1 VNRKNLAA
9 ALAVG
14 VLLVIMIG
22 SISED
27 SWGLEEINEIPF
39 QDLASLTF
47 EQFGVVLLVLSL
59 LMFGSIIG
67 GIYLAK
73 EDTE

>member
-1 VNRKNLAA
+1 MNKKNVAA

-27 SWGLEEINEIPF
+27 SWGLEEINQISFE
-39 QDLASLTF
+39 DLSFTAFETF
-47 EQFGVVLLVLSL
+47 GPVIFVLAI
-59 LMFGSIIG
+59 LMFGSILG